1 MDLMRTR
8 TRRCATVVLLGAL
21 QGGATC
27 LPREAP
33 TKVDEQAKPTVG
45 PGDVVEVR
53 VFGEPELSGIYQ
65 VGIDGSVRMPLVG
78 NVPVT
83 GMTADEMTS
92 TIEEKY
98 NERYLKN
105 AQINVLV
112 KEFNSRKIYVLG
124 AVGRPGAFAF
134 SSRMTVLDAV
144 LLAGGPSP
152 IANANGTIITRRTDK
167 GDLERMSVAVASI
180 GKGTG
185 EDVELKPGDIVYVPE
200 SLF

>member
-1 MDLMRTR
+1 MRAEHA
-8 TRRCATVVLLGAL
+8 RRCATVVLLGAVL
-21 QGGATC
+21 GGAHC
-27 LPREAP
+27 FVLREAP

-53 VFGEPELSGIYQ
+53 VFGEPELSGVYQ

-92 TIEEKY
+92 TIEGRY
-98 NERYLKN
+98 NEKYLKN

-112 KEFNSRKIYVLG
+112 REFNSRKIYVLG
-124 AVGRPGAFAF
+124 AVGKPGAFAF

-144 LLAGGPSP
+144 LLAGGPSKVADP
-152 IANANGTIITRRTDK
+152 NATIITRRADS
-167 GDLERMSVAVASI
+167 GELERMKVAVASI
-180 GKGTG
+180 GSGTG

-200 SLF
+200 SIF